1 MVKTRFLAIF
11 IFLAGFLAA
20 YFNVVLF
27 LPDFLRNDLFAKIPF
42 HLGLDLQGGAHLVYE
57 ADTSIVSALE
67 VSAAMDGLR
76 DVIERR
82 INFFGVSEP
91 IVQIEKS
98 GSSQRLIVELPGVTN
113 IEEAIKLIGGTPYLE
128 FKTQRADAERDQ
140 ILEAQKNGQRQG
152 EDPYYISTALTGR
165 FLKKAALNFGQTT
178 FEPEISLEFTS
189 DGAKIFA
196 DITKNNIGKTVA
208 IYLDGAA
215 ISTPNVRE
223 EIPNGKAQITG
234 KFTPDEA
241 KKLVARLNSGALPI
255 PIRLVSQQS
264 IGASLGEE
272 VLYKS
277 VKAGLVGI
285 LAVSIFLILLY
296 RMFGVVSVFALLI
309 YTFVSLTL
317 YKLIPVTITA
327 PGIAG
332 IVLSIGSAVDA
343 NILIFER
350 ALEEL
355 RNGKTFRNAVDE
367 GFKNAW
373 TSIRD
378 SNISTVI
385 TAVILYWFG
394 TSVVKG
400 FALTL
405 GIGVILSLLCSFL
418 VTKTFLKALDIK
430 GANKFS
436 RFLFKIIS

>member
-1 MVKTRFLAIF
+1 M
-11 IFLAGFLAA
+11 
-20 YFNVVLF
+20 
-27 LPDFLRNDLFAKIPF
+27 
-42 HLGLDLQGGAHLVYE
+42 VYE
-57 ADTSIVSALE
+57 ADTSVVSPSE
-67 VSAAMDGLR
+67 VSAAMDGLK

-98 GSSQRLIVELPGVTN
+98 GASQRLIVELPGVTN
-113 IEEAIKLIGGTPYLE
+113 IEEAIKLIGETPYLE
-128 FKTQRADAERDQ
+128 FKTQRPDAERDQ
-140 ILEAQKNGQRQG
+140 ILEAQKNGQRQT
-152 EDPYYISTALTGR
+152 EDPYYVSTSLTGR
-165 FLKKAALNFGQTT
+165 FLKKAALNFSQTT
-178 FEPEISLEFTS
+178 FEPEISLEFTN

-208 IYLDGAA
+208 IYLDGAP

-277 VKAGLVGI
+277 IKAGFVGI
-285 LAVSIFLILLY
+285 LVVSIFLILLY
-296 RMFGVVSVFALLI
+296 RMFGVVSVLALLI

-332 IVLSIGSAVDA
+332 VVLSIGSAVDA

-355 RNGKTFRNAVDE
+355 RNGKTFRNAVEE

-378 SNISTVI
+378 SNISTII
-385 TAVILYWFG
+385 TAIILYWFG

-436 RFLFKIIS
+436 RFLFKITS